1 VDADQAGLLELP
13 GFDLPQR
20 FGLQRAVPDQ
30 RKRVGILGFA
40 AGQALGGIDYSG
52 QFVACG
58 KFAVLGGYSPGDLL
72 QLRVIRQVMV
82 NAHEQFVEFRGYLR
96 HGGQHDDEGPVVL
109 ARDSLPRDGLDEF
122 DAAHESMQVLEQ
134 QDRRAA
140 ALGDLRHGPDDSE
153 RVLGLRDARDRD
165 LLDGELHARI
175 AVPDAQP
182 PRFST
187 A

>member
-1 VDADQAGLLELP
+1 
-13 GFDLPQR
+13 
-20 FGLQRAVPDQ
+20 
-30 RKRVGILGFA
+30 
-40 AGQALGGIDYSG
+40 
-52 QFVACG
+52 
-58 KFAVLGGYSPGDLL
+58 LGGYSPGDLL

-82 NAHEQFVEFRGYLR
+82 NAHEQFVEFWGYLR

-134 QDRRAA
+134 QDRRAG

-153 RVLGLRDARDRD
+153 RVLCLRDAGNRD

-175 AVPDAQP
+175 AVPDTQSPVFTPAQVGDFP
-182 PRFST
+182 GGLVGRDQFVEAAGERGGGGCRRNGLSGCGSGGFGHRCLCP
-187 A
+187 